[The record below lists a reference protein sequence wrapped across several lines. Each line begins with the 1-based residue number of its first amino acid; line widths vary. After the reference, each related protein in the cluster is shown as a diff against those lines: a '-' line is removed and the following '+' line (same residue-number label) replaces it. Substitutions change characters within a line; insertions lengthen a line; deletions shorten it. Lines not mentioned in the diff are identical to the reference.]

1 MTNTTISYAD
11 GRTKET
17 LLNGVVKTAY
27 EYGPNLTKTYEGPA
41 SLDSPRW
48 SCFYEDALGRTICE
62 TRPGFRGA
70 LLITSNEYNTANQ
83 LVATRTYVLNENFC
97 ARFLRLDD
105 LIRGIIC
112 GMITLSIAIAVA
124 CGGFCAAYFVADFG
138 LGWSIFDGILAFGVF
153 QGVVGYLVQRRVKG
167 DMEKV
172 QAILMAGQKKLQ
184 KKMQQWQFRP
194 PGSIQAAQR
203 EIAADTKVFVE
214 KALAET
220 EKLRKYRLWV
230 PMMERQIAT
239 AQFQLNWM
247 IKDFAVV
254 DRLMPKALFLD
265 PTMAAMKMARL
276 YSTGADVAEIRKV
289 YAKAVS
295 RVKYNGN
302 VLLAAAMSW
311 IEVRKGD
318 ADAAFK
324 TLTEA
329 LKKSDNETLRR
340 NHECLMNNRVGHFS
354 NSGIGDSW
362 YSLFLEEPKVRMQR
376 PRNVY
381 R

>member
-1 MTNTTISYAD
+1 MI
-11 GRTKET
+11 
-17 LLNGVVKTAY
+17 
-27 EYGPNLTKTYEGPA
+27 EGPA
-41 SLDSPRW
+41 GLASPRW
-48 SCFYEDALGRTICE
+48 SCSYEDALGRTICE
-62 TRPGFRGA
+62 TSPGFRGA

-97 ARFLRLDD
+97 ARFLLLDD

-376 PRNVY
+376 PRSVD